1 MNKNTKY
8 AYYLM
13 RGWINLLE
21 KRSLNCTDT
30 TCAIYLG
37 TYMLSTHTYHC
48 INLFFFNYTD
58 FKNIL
63 FYCAISIYVNNL
75 TAAGL
80 LILRGGLIRYR
91 PWNKYLRIHKYNR
104 ISIESKYMYGVLL
117 LAGVFFQT
125 STGVIFF
132 FLLTKKY
139 F

>member
-8 AYYLM
+8 AYYFM

-48 INLFFFNYTD
+48 INLIFFNYTD

-125 STGVIFF
+125 SIGVIFF
-132 FLLTKKY
+132 FINKKI

>member
-48 INLFFFNYTD
+48 INLIFFNYTD

>member
-48 INLFFFNYTD
+48 INLIFFNYTD

-132 FLLTKKY
+132 FINKKI

>member
-48 INLFFFNYTD
+48 INLIFFNYTD

-104 ISIESKYMYGVLL
+104 ISIESKYIYGVLL

-132 FLLTKKY
+132 FINKKI

>member
-48 INLFFFNYTD
+48 INLIFFNYTD

-132 FLLTKKY
+132 FY
-139 F
+139 